1 MFTFHGSVIDF
12 TNIYISIATN
22 KMQAEYKKL
31 EQVRSSQLS
40 PTCNNMGHA
49 HSTHLNI
56 LYIKSDSVHMSS
68 KN

>member
-1 MFTFHGSVIDF
+1 
-12 TNIYISIATN
+12 
-22 KMQAEYKKL
+22 MQAEYKKL
-31 EQVRSSQLS
+31 KQVRSSQLS

-68 KN
+68 KNWENI